1 MPRQKNLLSKRHRN
15 ATFTQAEVRAFIER
29 LAASRR
35 AKPVRKQEEFTRQ
48 LTQTVQYP
56 RIPTAAYSWC
66 ISDIVNARDS
76 QILGRFQTPARLA
89 ESFRTDDALAVAY
102 DNRLAPQRMI
112 GVEIEEGKGAR
123 SGAIASEADAL
134 FGPKGI
140 ALSDDTMS
148 DIVGGIA
155 NHDLAIGV
163 NMWTPRKDGSRVDV
177 QMHAWPIEFVWWDSS
192 ARCLMTRV
200 DSVPEPDRWRWCD
213 LPGDPYPLD
222 TGCGSQMPII
232 HGDGRW
238 VVFAKHE
245 ITPWRNEAALIP
257 AALVWARHAFA
268 ARDWG
273 KGSSSHGN
281 AKVVGT
287 LPEGVPLQGTTAEGE
302 DGWSREAAAFMELLQ
317 DIQSLDTP
325 VGIMPYGSTIDYLV
339 NSSKAW
345 EVWERLMLN
354 AERAAARIYLGT
366 DGMLG
371 AQGGAP
377 GVDVQALFGVAR
389 TRVEGDLQCIT
400 RALRTGLIEPWT
412 AINFGDSSQ
421 APERKYLIP
430 DVDSDAVM
438 ESTAKRESAMWAS
451 IKSAKETG
459 MQGAELQAYAVKLAD
474 NYEVTTPVVWVDTG
488 PTPPDATLNIR
499 PSKMYPRP
507 KLVAS

>member
-1 MPRQKNLLSKRHRN
+1 MANHKNLLSKRHRN
-15 ATFTQAEVRAFIER
+15 ASFSQDEVREFVER
-29 LAASRR
+29 LAASKR
-35 AKPVRKQEEFTRQ
+35 AKPIRTDNEFTRQ
-48 LTQTVQYP
+48 LTATVRYP
-56 RIPTAAYSWC
+56 RIPQAAYSWS
-66 ISDIVNARDS
+66 ISEIVDARDA
-76 QILGRFQTPARLA
+76 QMIGRFAAPARLA

-112 GVEIEEGKGAR
+112 GVEVVEGSGAR
-123 SGAIASEADAL
+123 AGAIAKEGDAL

-163 NMWTPRKDGSRVDV
+163 KLWTPRKDGSRVDV
-177 QMHAWPIEFVWWDSS
+177 KMQAWPIEFVWWDSS

-200 DSVPEPDRWRWCD
+200 DSIPENDHWRWCN

-238 VVFAKHE
+238 VVFSKHE
-245 ITPWRNEAALIP
+245 LTPWRNEAALIP

-287 LPEGVPLQGTTAEGE
+287 LPEGVPLQATSDEGE
-302 DGWSREAAAFMELLQ
+302 TGWSNEAAAFMELLQ

-325 VGIMPYGSTIDYLV
+325 VGIMPANSNIDYLV

-366 DGMLG
+366 DGILG

-421 APERKYLIP
+421 APERRYQIP
-430 DVDSDAVM
+430 DVDSDAMM
-438 ESTAKRESAMWAS
+438 ESISKRETSMWAS
-451 IKSAKETG
+451 ITAAKANG
-459 MQGAELQAYAVKLAD
+459 MAGPELQDYANTLAE
-474 NYEVTTPVVWVDTG
+474 NYDVSTPIVWVE
-488 PTPPDATLNIR
+488 PSPATPE
-499 PSKMYPRP
+499 
-507 KLVAS
+507 ASPAGDVGGAGTAGAPAV